1 MDKEDI
7 KNIGQKVYKG
17 CGCMSIGIVARI
29 YKDLGV
35 LKRGHTVETDRSGL
49 VANYVGQTATSAT
62 PAMRGMCSRKPFN
75 SRPTGWLAR
84 QSSAGSN

>member
-1 MDKEDI
+1 
-7 KNIGQKVYKG
+7 
-17 CGCMSIGIVARI
+17 MSYHLVFNGNPGTGKTTVARIVARI

>member
-17 CGCMSIGIVARI
+17 CGCMSIGIVVPIIILCIIGSFIDDEEPEESA
-29 YKDLGV
+29 K
-35 LKRGHTVETDRSGL
+35 VEQS
-49 VANYVGQTATSAT
+49 

-84 QSSAGSN
+84 QNSAGSN

>member
-1 MDKEDI
+1 
-7 KNIGQKVYKG
+7 
-17 CGCMSIGIVARI
+17 MSYHLVFNGNPGTGKTTVARIVARI

-62 PAMRGMCSRKPFN
+62 PAMRGMCSRRPFN